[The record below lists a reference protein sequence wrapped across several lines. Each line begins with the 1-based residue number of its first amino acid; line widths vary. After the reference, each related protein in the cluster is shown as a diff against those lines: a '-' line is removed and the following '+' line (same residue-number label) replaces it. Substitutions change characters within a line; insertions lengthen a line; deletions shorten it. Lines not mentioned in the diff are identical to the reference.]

1 LLTGGT
7 VNLPE
12 DQPETGVARHV
23 AHTDTFRLSIGN
35 ALGEIGKVIDLL
47 EHELTERRVPSELVH
62 KAQTVADEL
71 VTNVIRH
78 GYRDDRPHTI
88 EVIVGVGADGL
99 TLRVSDDGIPFDP
112 CGGPAPD
119 PTRPILERRAGGMG
133 IPLVRQLAF
142 ECSYARVGG
151 ENQVTV
157 VLRHPVP

>member
-1 LLTGGT
+1 
-7 VNLPE
+7 VNQTE
-12 DQPETGVARHV
+12 EQPETGVARRV
-23 AHTDTFRLSIGN
+23 ACTDTFRFSIGN

-47 EHELTERRVPSELVH
+47 DLELAARQIPSELVYQT
-62 KAQTVADEL
+62 QTVADEL

-88 EVIVGVGADGL
+88 EVIVGVGAVGL